1 MGFLVLPG
9 PASPG
14 VLLRLYSLPC
24 AESRG
29 IGFKTFRGL
38 ARLDLCV
45 FLPAVALPGC
55 IHKTCINGLT
65 LLGAAVLR
73 DPLLIEVL
81 DYFTLL
87 TCRVINP
94 LNLY

>member
-1 MGFLVLPG
+1 MGFLILIR
-9 PASPG
+9 PAALV
-14 VLLRLYSLPC
+14 VLLSLHSLPC

-29 IGFKTFRGL
+29 IGFKTLRGL

-45 FLPAVALPGC
+45 FLPAVALPEH
-55 IHKTCINGLT
+55 IHKTCINDLT
-65 LLGAAVLR
+65 LLIAAALR

-87 TCRVINP
+87 TCPVINP
-94 LNLY
+94 LDL

>member
-9 PASPG
+9 PAG
-14 VLLRLYSLPC
+14 LGALLRLYSLPC

-29 IGFKTFRGL
+29 VGFKTLRGL

-45 FLPAVALPGC
+45 LLSAVTLPGH
-55 IHKTCINGLT
+55 IHKTCINDLT
-65 LLGAAVLR
+65 LLGAAALR

-87 TCRVINP
+87 TCPVINP
-94 LNLY
+94 LDLY